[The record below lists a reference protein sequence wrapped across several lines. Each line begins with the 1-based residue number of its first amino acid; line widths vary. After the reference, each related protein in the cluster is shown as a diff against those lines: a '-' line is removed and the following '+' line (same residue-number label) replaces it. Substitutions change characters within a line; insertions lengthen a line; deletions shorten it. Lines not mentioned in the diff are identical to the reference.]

1 MPKKRTNVFLTLG
14 KTINIDVPLLEDS
27 NTLEGLVIGTT
38 KNAVINNDSARAHTS
53 IRAKDLR
60 TLPTISRSA
69 ADFTRLDP
77 AATRGSVEGRNNQ
90 FNNFT
95 LDGSIL
101 NNPFGLVAATP
112 GGQKA
117 LLGQSL

>member
-1 MPKKRTNVFLTLG
+1 
-14 KTINIDVPLLEDS
+14 
-27 NTLEGLVIGTT
+27 
-38 KNAVINNDSARAHTS
+38 
-53 IRAKDLR
+53 
-60 TLPTISRSA
+60 LPTISRSA

>member
-27 NTLEGLVIGTT
+27 NTLEELVIDTT
-38 KNAVINNDSARAHTS
+38 KNAVINNDSAGAQTS
-53 IRAKDLR
+53 IRAKNLR

-69 ADFTRLDP
+69 ADVTRLDP
-77 AATRGSVEGRNNQ
+77 AATRASVEGRNNQ

-95 LDGSIL
+95 LDGSI
-101 NNPFGLVAATP
+101 
-112 GGQKA
+112 
-117 LLGQSL
+117 